1 MEAIVIVCPMETV
14 KVKFIH
20 DQNQPNP
27 KYRGFF
33 HGVKEIVKQ
42 EGNCSPHI
50 MHYCV

>member
-50 MHYCV
+50 YYCV